1 MKITLELNDTDT
13 QTLARW
19 ASVSRTLNFSKQL
32 LQNCLDHYQEDE
44 SKSDME
50 SKAENLNLNLD
61 ELEKIGPVLDSIHQ
75 QIRSQVWEE
84 EQKERTR
91 VSKLPRR
98 VDSL

>member
-1 MKITLELNDTDT
+1 
-13 QTLARW
+13 
-19 ASVSRTLNFSKQL
+19 
-32 LQNCLDHYQEDE
+32 
-44 SKSDME
+44 ME